1 MTPLE
6 GSDYEVVRL
15 LGSGGMGRVYEARAR
30 KTGASVAIKTLVR
43 TGDASA
49 RRMLLAE
56 ATIAAQLE
64 DEHVVRLLD
73 VGGDGAGN
81 LFLVMELVT
90 GFDLDQWLAVFPGAR
105 PVVDAL
111 AQVADGLAVAHG
123 SGIVHGDLKPANV
136 LVERAT
142 GRAKITDFGIAHVI
156 DPLVPTA
163 PLQRFAGTPYYMAP
177 EQYFGDDALGPWTDL
192 YALGVMLYE
201 LLAGQPPVSGKN
213 VAELFQRKILGTPPF
228 EPRAGVNSST
238 DLDALLRELLDPS
251 PRRRPRF
258 AADVAQRL
266 RAIADTLP
274 EVTLVEA
281 MAAPSRR
288 PTTLRP
294 GSASEET
301 LDQPAPAP
309 APRGGAKT
317 EVGSEPA
324 IVFAR
329 TELAPASVTPASRI
343 PSKTDVVERPSV
355 LERPRSDTGPLFMRP
370 ADRPEGL
377 SLDGRRAIPFIG
389 RHREAQMFEHLV
401 DRVTQERKPR
411 VLVFLGSAG
420 VGKSRLARHGMALVE
435 RAGSMESAAAAFDVS
450 ETNVAGGLRHAF
462 RRLLGFPVRG
472 GDVRAAWSWL
482 ADASG
487 KLPFDA
493 PRMEAWLGRA
503 EPMPEAEVVTLALS
517 ALAACAAHRPV
528 YLWFDDAGWSRDG
541 ALALVEAL
549 LGTDLPVL
557 CALTLRTGTADH
569 PALRERLGRLAQN
582 ERVQFEHLGLLAEAD
597 RRALLDRAAPLDPSL
612 RDALAAVDETPL
624 HLVQTLRDW
633 IESGTLELH
642 EGLYR
647 PREGKPAAFLLATRS
662 PARVFIQRLD
672 ALVAGF
678 GENAAAAERVLFR
691 MALLGARFRVATLTA
706 CAGADRGALDDVL
719 DRATLSGIVRFDR
732 DALRFDH
739 GLFQEALLEKLASHP
754 SAASLRRD
762 VASGLMSAYGAER
775 ADIQV
780 RAATLYREAGDGI
793 EASKTL
799 AIAVRAALRA
809 GAFDLATRNLETL
822 ERWTRED
829 NVPQLDA
836 RTATVH
842 RVRGLRHYFT
852 LHYEE
857 AREEY
862 EKAAAIFEAIGDA
875 AGLRDTRFNVSSTYF
890 YQDRFRET
898 EALSRAIVDIEPEH
912 EAVNAHTLTMAH
924 HRLSDLAGMR
934 GDREAMLHHAREA
947 ERFGAQSEPWVR
959 PFTRIALAE
968 CALALGDI
976 EFAATVASELGR
988 VVEESGDGATGYD
1001 LVELRMKIDLA
1012 RGNWGAARHAAELR
1026 VATVA
1031 AQDDRW
1037 RKTMLLAFV
1046 AICVTAM
1053 DGARAGEKATS
1064 EFIAAWNEVHHDE
1077 AFTWWA
1083 IERLGDLLAEKGAA
1097 ELAAVVRDL
1106 IATRKAEVKAKFA

>member
-43 TGDASA
+43 SGDASA

-105 PVVDAL
+105 PVVEAL

-156 DPLVPTA
+156 DPLVPSA

-213 VAELFQRKILGTPPF
+213 VAELFQRKIVGAPPF
-228 EPRAGVNSST
+228 EPRAGVPSST

-274 EVTLVEA
+274 EITIAEA
-281 MAAPSRR
+281 MAPPSKR
-288 PTTLRP
+288 PTTARP
-294 GSASEET
+294 RSSSEET
-301 LDQPAPAP
+301 LDRPAA
-309 APRGGAKT
+309 APRSAAET
-317 EVGSEPA
+317 EIGSVPA

-329 TELAPASVTPASRI
+329 TELAPVSTPASRVA
-343 PSKTDVVERPSV
+343 SKTDVLERPSV
-355 LERPRSDTGPLFMRP
+355 LERPRSDTGPLFVRP

-389 RHREAQMFEHLV
+389 RQREAQLFESLV
-401 DRVTQERKPR
+401 ARVTQEQRPR

-435 RAGSMESAAAAFDVS
+435 RTGTMESAAAAFDVS

-493 PRMEAWLGRA
+493 TRMEAWLGRA
-503 EPMPEAEVVTLALS
+503 EPMPESDVVNLALG
-517 ALAACAAHRPV
+517 ALTVVAAHRPV

-549 LGTDLPVL
+549 LGRDLPVL

-569 PALRERLGRLAQN
+569 PALRERLGRLAQH
-582 ERVQFEHLGLLAEAD
+582 ELVQFEHLGLLAEAD

-612 RDALAAVDETPL
+612 RDALASVDETPL

-642 EGLYR
+642 EGIYR
-647 PREGKPAAFLLATRS
+647 PREGRPASFLLATRS

-691 MALLGARFRVATLTA
+691 MALLGARFRVGTLAA
-706 CAGADRGALDDVL
+706 CAGDDKAALDDVL

-762 VASGLMSAYGAER
+762 VAHGLMSAYGAER

-799 AIAVRAALRA
+799 AIAVRATLRA
-809 GAFDLATRNLETL
+809 GAFDMATRNLETL

-829 NVPQLDA
+829 AVPHLDA
-836 RTATVH
+836 RTATLH
-842 RVRGLRHYFT
+842 RVRGLRHYFM

-890 YQDRFRET
+890 YQDRFGET
-898 EALSRAIVDIEPEH
+898 EALARSIVEISPED

-947 ERFGAQSEPWVR
+947 ERFGAQSEAWVR

-976 EFAATVASELGR
+976 EFAATIANELGR

-1012 RGNWGAARHAAELR
+1012 RGNWAAARHAAELR
-1026 VATVA
+1026 IATVA

-1046 AICVTAM
+1046 AICATAM
-1053 DGARAGEKATS
+1053 EGAKAGEKATS
-1064 EFIAAWNEVHHDE
+1064 ELIAAWDEVHHDE

-1083 IERLGDLLAEKGAA
+1083 IERLGDLLHEKGAD
-1097 ELAAVVRDL
+1097 ETAAVVRDL
-1106 IATRKAEVKAKFA
+1106 IASRKAEVKAKFA